1 MKNKNFGRKRQ
12 AIYILSNRKSTRII
26 KTLMDFFFFI
36 KVKIKMV
43 CFSVPSDY
51 ERGNIMTREEKVL
64 RLCEY
69 CNDRKCQMCELWE
82 ECKKS
87 IGKGFVE
94 LDAEEIDRIYER
106 AFGTSITKNLTGVIK
121 EDHERTKTV
130 SDILE
135 EVKQEM
141 CDYYC
146 KYPTQVGSRE
156 DLFADDSPCM
166 TCPLNKI

>member
-1 MKNKNFGRKRQ
+1 MEGLR
-12 AIYILSNRKSTRII
+12 
-26 KTLMDFFFFI
+26 
-36 KVKIKMV
+36 
-43 CFSVPSDY
+43 CFTPGADY